1 METRSSKN
9 HHPRGFG
16 DQRRPR
22 VGKTHKCDSRHA
34 SSHGLTNQLT
44 TIIQKA
50 IEADKLSEIETLLRI
65 EAQAKCKS
73 HQVYYALYRLTRDR
87 GDQHEANQ
95 WALEWIYRPAKSKNE
110 LWKQARIARQ
120 LREPKQHQQLIDT
133 LCRKKGQAHPGA
145 LLSQIKKDLSL
156 EHWGKAQAWIKQLR
170 ANDPKQET
178 WKQLEAFCILERAGG
193 TPAEKTKSIQQLKIS
208 KNKQQNKVSRLV
220 HSRTLY
226 EQGDIE
232 TAYNMI
238 KDDIKVNP
246 NGMGL
251 ERLIVPIL
259 MHKDQISTAKQI
271 CEQLLETQPNANQLR
286 RMHGQCLLRQGQW
299 LEGFNKLCTSE
310 DEEKAN
316 KPPSPREIY
325 CDTSISDCIFYSR
338 WLQYF
343 ETRDNTLHAWVPSPL
358 LRLFKT
364 NFPFLTVK
372 TITNKKA
379 DALAELTPI
388 STLPR
393 EVKSWSNSQAID
405 LPHLRVDNAIREEW
419 RERLG
424 KSQNDFWIGV
434 NWHGSALSAA
444 VETFKSDIPLDA
456 FSPLASMNDCC
467 LISLQKGTGS
477 EQLSQCNF
485 IERFH
490 PQQATISREH
500 RMEHM
505 AAIIS
510 LCDLVICD
518 DSGPGHLASN
528 LGVPT
533 IVNVRP
539 SSSWHWHNANLE
551 RGFYRSTTANP
562 FTETWKKTMQNAAQM
577 AQEAIQIHL

>member
-22 VGKTHKCDSRHA
+22 VGKTHQCVSRHA

-73 HQVYYALYRLTRDR
+73 HQVYYALYRLTKDR

-95 WALEWIYRPAKSKNE
+95 WALKWIYRPAKSKNE
-110 LWKQARIARQ
+110 LWKQARIARHLQ
-120 LREPKQHQQLIDT
+120 EPEQHQQLIDT

-156 EHWGKAQAWIKQLR
+156 EHWGKAQAKIKTLR
-170 ANDPKQET
+170 DNNPRQET
-178 WKQLEAFCILERAGG
+178 WKQLEAFCILERVGV
-193 TPAEKTKSIQQLKIS
+193 TPAEKTKGIQRLTLS
-208 KNKQQNKVSRLV
+208 KNKQHDKASRLV
-220 HSRTLY
+220 HSRTFY

-286 RMHGQCLLRQGQW
+286 RMHGQCLLRQGYW
-299 LEGFNKLCTSE
+299 VEGLNKLCSSE
-310 DEEKAN
+310 DEENEKS
-316 KPPSPREIY
+316 PTSPRGIY

-338 WLQYF
+338 WLQLL
-343 ETRDNTLHAWVPSPL
+343 EASNTPLHAWVPSPL
-358 LRLFKT
+358 VRLFT
-364 NFPFLTVK
+364 TSFPFLTAK
-372 TITNKKA
+372 PINHKKA
-379 DALAELTPI
+379 DACDGLTPI

-393 EVKSWSNSQAID
+393 VVKSWSYNPTID
-405 LPHLRVDNAIREEW
+405 LPHLSVDLAIRDEW

-456 FSPLASMNDCC
+456 FSPLASINDCC

-477 EQLSQCNF
+477 EQLNQCNF

-528 LGVPT
+528 LGIPT

-562 FTETWKKTMQNAAQM
+562 FTETWKKTMQNAADM
-577 AQEAIQIHL
+577 VREAMQIHP

>member
-22 VGKTHKCDSRHA
+22 VGKTHQCVSRHA

-73 HQVYYALYRLTRDR
+73 HQVYYALYRLTKDR

-95 WALEWIYRPAKSKNE
+95 WALKWIYRPARSKNE
-110 LWKQARIARQ
+110 LWKQARIAR
-120 LREPKQHQQLIDT
+120 LLKEPEQHQQLIDT
-133 LCRKKGQAHPGA
+133 ICRKKGQAHPGA

-156 EHWGKAQAWIKQLR
+156 EHWGKAQTKIKTLR
-170 ANDPKQET
+170 DNNPRQET
-178 WKQLEAFCILERAGG
+178 WKQLEAFCILERVGV
-193 TPAEKTKSIQQLKIS
+193 TPAEKTKGIQRLTLS
-208 KNKQQNKVSRLV
+208 KNKQHDKASRLV
-220 HSRTLY
+220 HSRIFY

-286 RMHGQCLLRQGQW
+286 RMHGQCLLRQGYW
-299 LEGFNKLCTSE
+299 VEGLNKLCSSE
-310 DEEKAN
+310 DEENEKS
-316 KPPSPREIY
+316 PTSPRRIY

-338 WLQYF
+338 WLQLL
-343 ETRDNTLHAWVPSPL
+343 EASNTPLQAWVPSPL
-358 LRLFKT
+358 VRLFT
-364 NFPFLTVK
+364 TSFPFLTAK
-372 TITNKKA
+372 PINHKKA
-379 DALAELTPI
+379 DACDGLTPI

-393 EVKSWSNSQAID
+393 VVKSWSYNPTID
-405 LPHLRVDNAIREEW
+405 VPHLSVDQTIHEEW
-419 RERLG
+419 RESIG

-456 FSPLASMNDCC
+456 FSPLASINDCC

-477 EQLSQCNF
+477 EQLNQCNF

-490 PQQATISREH
+490 PQQTTISREH

-528 LGVPT
+528 LGIPT

-577 AQEAIQIHL
+577 AEEAMQMHL